1 MILILFGG
9 LRRQTLRGFLTS
21 WPVPGFWGRVFQEGK
36 KNMLGTVIE
45 IDGDYAVVRYDVTG
59 TESHVALAILGDA
72 EIGDKVLFENF
83 SYELIRQ

>member
-1 MILILFGG
+1 
-9 LRRQTLRGFLTS
+9 
-21 WPVPGFWGRVFQEGK
+21 
-36 KNMLGTVIE
+36 MLGTVIE
-45 IDGDYAVVRYDVTG
+45 IDRDDAVVRYDVTG

>member
-1 MILILFGG
+1 MAIMPSSAI
-9 LRRQTLRGFLTS
+9 
-21 WPVPGFWGRVFQEGK
+21 
-36 KNMLGTVIE
+36 
-45 IDGDYAVVRYDVTG
+45 DVTG

>member
-1 MILILFGG
+1 
-9 LRRQTLRGFLTS
+9 
-21 WPVPGFWGRVFQEGK
+21 
-36 KNMLGTVIE
+36 MLGTVIE
-45 IDGDYAVVRYDVTG
+45 IEGDYAVVRYDVTG

>member
-9 LRRQTLRGFLTS
+9 LRRQTLRDFLTS
-21 WPVPGFWGRVFQEGK
+21 WPVLGFRGRVFQKGK